1 MARPPTGSP
10 QKFFTFFG
18 IVWFLRCSP
27 CGERS
32 PLVVRGFFFAYDDY
46 VVIGRLGMYSEGG
59 MEIMVERGVVMPPK
73 LESRYPHG
81 EMEVGDSFFVVGLGM
96 QVVLNANWRASKKLG
111 YKFSARKEGDGIR
124 VWRVT

>member
-1 MARPPTGSP
+1 LVSSLKPSR
-10 QKFFTFFG
+10 
-18 IVWFLRCSP
+18 
-27 CGERS
+27 GESS

-111 YKFSARKEGDGIR
+111 WRFSARKEGDGIR

>member
-1 MARPPTGSP
+1 
-10 QKFFTFFG
+10 
-18 IVWFLRCSP
+18 L
-27 CGERS
+27 
-32 PLVVRGFFFAYDDY
+32 PLVVRGFFLSYDDY

-111 YKFSARKEGDGIR
+111 WKFSARKEGDGIR